1 MLPVH
6 NTTTYK
12 QQQAKQLN
20 ILNFRDFQKKIQQP
34 ILSVPKM
41 KNIFF
46 LFVRQH
52 FFSSLSVFFLV
63 CDQLLLTLDP
73 QAKTMCSAMLF
84 AQFPVVLCLYIVT
97 VQLPNGKWGKVTGSF
112 QTSSVFCC
120 RTDFPCYKNQ
130 LALTRMSFHS
140 VLSRITFFLSVA
152 PQAILAN

>member
-20 ILNFRDFQKKIQQP
+20 ILNFRDFQKSPATKT
-34 ILSVPKM
+34 LSSK
-41 KNIFF
+41 KEKYFF

-73 QAKTMCSAMLF
+73 QAKAMCSAMLF
-84 AQFPVVLCLYIVT
+84 AQFPVVLCLYIIT
-97 VQLPNGKWGKVTGSF
+97 VQLHNGK
-112 QTSSVFCC
+112 
-120 RTDFPCYKNQ
+120 
-130 LALTRMSFHS
+130 
-140 VLSRITFFLSVA
+140 
-152 PQAILAN
+152 